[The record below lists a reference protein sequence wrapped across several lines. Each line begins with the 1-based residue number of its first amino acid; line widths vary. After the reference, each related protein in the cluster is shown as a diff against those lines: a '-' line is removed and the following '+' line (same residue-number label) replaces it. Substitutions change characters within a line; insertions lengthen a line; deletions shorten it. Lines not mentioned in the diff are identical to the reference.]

1 MSKQA
6 LVVYNPT
13 AKSQD
18 HNQTWISRLVEALSH
33 QGSYVV
39 TLFPTSALTTS
50 DDIIALIRPDLDL
63 IVAAGGDG
71 TLRSVLAALAK
82 AKSTV
87 PAALVPLGTGN
98 VLCRNLGIVGEHFF
112 ADSLANAFDPIANGV
127 PVRIDMGMMNG
138 HYFAGMAGAGPLSDA
153 FMVPA
158 RGAKTNFKNF
168 AYAKAMLETMAM
180 RPIVFKITLAGRTF
194 TVEAAGVFVANVE
207 DLGLGKPCDLNTL
220 SDGFLDLHVLDPK
233 NFNEYL
239 AVGFRFAAGYENAK
253 APIYVLRV
261 KDVLIEAM
269 PRSGIRSHFQRF
281 ITMIRRLIEGKFSPA
296 RPSQFIPAMIDGE
309 PCGTTPMRVSVV
321 PQAVTV
327 LVPPERV
334 HEAAALS
341 GDYASGEITGFITAA
356 QIKAA
361 ETKAAETKAAETKA
375 VPF

>member
-1 MSKQA
+1 MPKQA

-18 HNQTWISRLVEALSH
+18 QNQTWISRLVSALSH
-33 QGSYVV
+33 QERYVV
-39 TLFPTSALTTS
+39 TLFPTREGTTS

-71 TLRSVLAALAK
+71 TIRSVLAALAR

-98 VLCRNLGIVGEHFF
+98 VLCRNLGILGEHFF
-112 ADSLANAFDPIANGV
+112 ADSLAHAFDPIANGV
-127 PVRIDMGMMNG
+127 PVRIDMGTMNG

-153 FMVPA
+153 FMTPA
-158 RGAKTNFKNF
+158 RGAKTNFKVL
-168 AYAKAMLETMAM
+168 AYVKAMLETMAM
-180 RPIVFKITLAGRTF
+180 RPNIFKITLSGRTF

-207 DLGLGKPCDLNTL
+207 DLGLGKPCHLNTL
-220 SDGFLDLHVLDPK
+220 TDGFLNLHVLDPK
-233 NFNEYL
+233 NFHEYM
-239 AVGFRFAAGYENAK
+239 AIGFRFAAGHEDAR
-253 APIYVLRV
+253 APHYVLRV

-269 PRSGIRSHFQRF
+269 PRRGIRSQFQRLV
-281 ITMIRRLIEGKFSPA
+281 TMIRRLLEGKFTLA
-296 RPSQFIPAMIDGE
+296 RTSQFIPAMIDGDE
-309 PCGTTPMRVSVV
+309 CGTTPMQISVV

-334 HEAAALS
+334 HESAASS
-341 GDYASGEITGFITAA
+341 GDYEAGEVTGFISAT

-361 ETKAAETKAAETKA
+361 ETRADETRAASK
-375 VPF
+375 